1 MLGNRVH
8 IFKSVPV
15 LFSKPLISHYLVIQ
29 EEDDN
34 YDDDDD
40 DKFSLYYANVWAR
53 PFEYEASFDS
63 QINLCAI
70 IIFI

>member
-15 LFSKPLISHYLVIQ
+15 LFSKPLISHYLVTQ

-40 DKFSLYYANVWAR
+40 D
-53 PFEYEASFDS
+53 
-63 QINLCAI
+63 NLVYI
-70 IIFI
+70 MPMSGLGILSTRHHLTLK